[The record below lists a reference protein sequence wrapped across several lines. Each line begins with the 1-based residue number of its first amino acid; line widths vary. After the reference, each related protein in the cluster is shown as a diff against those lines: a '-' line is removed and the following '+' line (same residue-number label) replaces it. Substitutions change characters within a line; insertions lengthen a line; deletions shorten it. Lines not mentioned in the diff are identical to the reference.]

1 MNMSEQKLNDLTGSP
16 EDSDDTLHEEVGGM
30 FLQWLVKC
38 SFLDK
43 SLRALLIKLICPFLV
58 QCWKMFC

>member
-16 EDSDDTLHEEVGGM
+16 EDSDDKEVGGM

-38 SFLDK
+38 FFLDK
-43 SLRALLIKLICPFLV
+43 SLRALLIKLICAFLV